1 MKYTSI
7 FLAIFMTIF
16 LSTSSKAQVMC
27 GDWKEMTTALK
38 AKFEEAPVSK
48 GLTATGSLVEV
59 YASKKGSWTIVV
71 TDPKGQ
77 SCLVA
82 AGEYWESL
90 PKIVN
95 GEAL

>member
-1 MKYTSI
+1 MKNAAI

-16 LSTSSKAQVMC
+16 LSTSSQAQVMC

-38 AKFEEAPVSK
+38 AKFEESPVSK

-71 TDPKGQ
+71 TSPKGQ

-95 GEAL
+95 GESL